1 MRILFLGDVVGEPG
15 RIALYK
21 ALPELKAERKMDVVV
36 VNGENAAGGK
46 GIIPRLAREFM
57 ENGVDVI
64 TLGDHVWDQ
73 SDLIPWL
80 PEAPTVLRPFNLQPG
95 TPGHGSCIIDTPAGK
110 LGVLCLQGRTFM
122 RPGAENPYTQGYDEA
137 LRLREAGADAVL
149 VDFHGETTSEK
160 IAMGYRMDGVASA
173 VIGTH
178 THVQTGDERILP
190 GGTAYLTDAGMCGSR
205 DGVIGRDAESV
216 LQGLI
221 TNLPNRFPIAGFPA
235 MVNGVVIEVDTSTGR
250 ATRIERI
257 SRVYDKP

>member
-21 ALPELKAERKMDVVV
+21 ALPELKAERKVDVVV

-57 ENGVDVI
+57 ENGVHVI

-95 TPGHGSCIIDTPAGK
+95 TPGYGSCIIDTPAGK

-137 LRLREAGADAVL
+137 LRLREAGAEAIL

-235 MVNGVVIEVDTSTGR
+235 MVNGVLVDVDTSTGK

-257 SRVYDKP
+257 TRAYDEK

>member
-1 MRILFLGDVVGEPG
+1 MVILFLGDVVGEPG
-15 RIALYK
+15 RCALYK
-21 ALPELKAERKMDVVV
+21 ALPELQAEYGVDVVV

-57 ENGVDVI
+57 EHGVHVI

-80 PEAPTVLRPFNLQPG
+80 PEAPNVLRPFNLQPG
-95 TPGHGSCIIDTPAGK
+95 TPGNGSCIISTPAGR

-122 RPGAENPYTQGYDEA
+122 RTGAENPFTQGYEEA

-178 THVQTGDERILP
+178 THVQTADERILP

-205 DGVIGRDAESV
+205 DGVIGRDAKNV
-216 LQGLI
+216 LYGLI
-221 TNLPNRFPIAGFPA
+221 TNLPNRFPIGGFPA
-235 MVNGVVIEVDTSTGR
+235 MVNGVILEVDCTTGK

-257 SRVYDKP
+257 TRVYDEK

>member
-21 ALPELKAERKMDVVV
+21 ALPELRSEYALDAIV

-57 ENGVDVI
+57 ENGVNVI

-73 SDLIPWL
+73 SDLITWL
-80 PEAPTVLRPFNLQPG
+80 PEAPNVLRPFNLQPG
-95 TPGHGSCIIDTPAGK
+95 TPGFGSCIIATPAGR

-137 LRLREAGADAVL
+137 LRLREAGAEALL

-160 IAMGYRMDGVASA
+160 IAMGYRLDGVASA

-205 DGVIGRDAESV
+205 DGVIGRDAGCV

-235 MVNGVVIEVDTSTGR
+235 MVNGVVVTVDKATGKATS
-250 ATRIERI
+250 IERI
-257 SRVYDKP
+257 TRIYNEK

>member
-21 ALPELKAERKMDVVV
+21 ALPELKAERKVDVVV

-80 PEAPTVLRPFNLQPG
+80 PEAPTVLRPFNLQAG

-137 LRLREAGADAVL
+137 LRLREAGAVAIL

-235 MVNGVVIEVDTSTGR
+235 MVNGVLVDVDTSTGK

-257 SRVYDKP
+257 TRAYDEK

>member
-1 MRILFLGDVVGEPG
+1 MMNVERFGGIARLYGVAPAERLATARVAVVGIG
-15 RIALYK
+15 GVGSWA
-21 ALPELKAERKMDVVV
+21 AE
-36 VNGENAAGGK
+36 A
-46 GIIPRLAREFM
+46 LARS
-57 ENGVDVI
+57 GVGTIILLDMDDLCI
-64 TLGDHVWDQ
+64 TNTNRQIHALDGNYGRAKV
-73 SDLIPWL
+73 
-80 PEAPTVLRPFNLQPG
+80 EAMG
-95 TPGHGSCIIDTPAGK
+95 
-110 LGVLCLQGRTFM
+110 
-122 RPGAENPYTQGYDEA
+122 E
-137 LRLREAGADAVL
+137 RLREAGAEAIL

-235 MVNGVVIEVDTSTGR
+235 MVNGVLVDVDTSTGK

-257 SRVYDKP
+257 TRAYDEK

>member
-1 MRILFLGDVVGEPG
+1 MVILFLGDVVGEPG
-15 RIALYK
+15 RCALYR
-21 ALPELKAERKMDVVV
+21 ALAELRTELKPDAIV

-57 ENGVDVI
+57 ENGVDII

-80 PEAPTVLRPFNLQPG
+80 PEVPNVLRPFNLQPG

-110 LGVLCLQGRTFM
+110 LGVLCLLGRTFM
-122 RPGAENPYTQGYDEA
+122 RPGAENPFTQGYDEA
-137 LRLREAGADAVL
+137 IRLRDAGAHAIL

-160 IAMGYRMDGVASA
+160 IAMGYRLDGVASA

-235 MVNGVVIEVDTSTGR
+235 MVNGVVVEVDTSSSK

-257 SRVYDKP
+257 TRIYEEK

>member
-1 MRILFLGDVVGEPG
+1 
-15 RIALYK
+15 
-21 ALPELKAERKMDVVV
+21 
-36 VNGENAAGGK
+36 
-46 GIIPRLAREFM
+46 
-57 ENGVDVI
+57 
-64 TLGDHVWDQ
+64 
-73 SDLIPWL
+73 L
-80 PEAPTVLRPFNLQPG
+80 PEAPNVLRPFNLQPG

-122 RPGAENPYTQGYDEA
+122 RPGAENPFTQGYEEA
-137 LRLREAGADAVL
+137 QRLRENGADAVL

-178 THVQTGDERILP
+178 THVQTADERILP
-190 GGTAYLTDAGMCGSR
+190 GGTAYITDAGMCGSR

-216 LQGLI
+216 LYGLI

-235 MVNGVVIEVDTSTGR
+235 MVNGVVVEIDTNGK

-257 SRVYDKP
+257 TRAYDEK

>member
-21 ALPELKAERKMDVVV
+21 ALPELKAERKVDVVV

-137 LRLREAGADAVL
+137 LRLREAGAEAIL

-190 GGTAYLTDAGMCGSR
+190 GGTAYLTDAGMGGSR

-221 TNLPNRFPIAGFPA
+221 SNLPNRFPIAGFPA
-235 MVNGVVIEVDTSTGR
+235 MVNGVIIEVDTSTGR

>member
-1 MRILFLGDVVGEPG
+1 MVILFLGDVVGEPG
-15 RIALYK
+15 RCALYR
-21 ALPELKAERKMDVVV
+21 ALPELRAEYGVDAVV

-80 PEAPTVLRPFNLQPG
+80 PEAPNVLRPFNLQPG
-95 TPGHGSCIIDTPAGK
+95 TPGNGSCIIDTPAGK

-122 RPGAENPYTQGYDEA
+122 RPGAENPYTQGYEEA
-137 LRLREAGADAVL
+137 LRLREAGAQVVL

-205 DGVIGRDAESV
+205 DGVIGRDAECV

-235 MVNGVVIEVDTSTGR
+235 MVNGVVVEVNTATGK
-250 ATRIERI
+250 AVKIERI
-257 SRVYDKP
+257 TRVYDEK

>member
-1 MRILFLGDVVGEPG
+1 MVILFLGDVVGEPG
-15 RIALYK
+15 RCALYQ
-21 ALPELKAERKMDVVV
+21 ALPELTAEFGVDAVV

-57 ENGVDVI
+57 ENGVHVI

-73 SDLIPWL
+73 SDLISWL
-80 PEAPTVLRPFNLQPG
+80 PEAPNVLRPFNLQPG
-95 TPGHGSCIIDTPAGK
+95 TPGYGSCIIDTPAGR
-110 LGVLCLQGRTFM
+110 LGVLCLQGHTFM

-205 DGVIGRDAESV
+205 DGVIGRDAECV

>member
-15 RIALYK
+15 RIALYR
-21 ALPELKAERKMDVVV
+21 ALSELRTELRVDAVV

-80 PEAPTVLRPFNLQPG
+80 PGAPTVLRPFNLQPG
-95 TPGHGSCIIDTPAGK
+95 TPGSGSCIIDTPAGR

-122 RPGAENPYTQGYDEA
+122 RPGAENPFTRGYDEA

-178 THVQTGDERILP
+178 THVQTADERILP

-205 DGVIGRDAESV
+205 DGVIGRDAECV

-235 MVNGVVIEVDTSTGR
+235 MVNGALIEVDTATGKATKIQRVTR
-250 ATRIERI
+250 A
-257 SRVYDKP
+257 YDEK

>member
-1 MRILFLGDVVGEPG
+1 MVILFLGDVVGEPG
-15 RIALYK
+15 RCAMYR
-21 ALPELKAERKMDVVV
+21 ALPELRAEYRVDAVV

-57 ENGVDVI
+57 ENGVHVI
-64 TLGDHVWDQ
+64 TLGDHAWDQ

-95 TPGHGSCIIDTPAGK
+95 TPGTGSCIIDTPAGR
-110 LGVLCLQGRTFM
+110 LGVLCLIGRTYM
-122 RPGAENPYTQGYDEA
+122 RPGAENPFTRGYEEA
-137 LRLREAGADAVL
+137 LRLRDAGAQALL
-149 VDFHGETTSEK
+149 VDFHAETTSEK

-173 VIGTH
+173 VLGTH

-205 DGVIGRDAESV
+205 DGVIGRDAECV

-235 MVNGVVIEVDTSTGR
+235 MVNGVVVDIDTTTGK
-250 ATRIERI
+250 ATNIQRIMRT
-257 SRVYDKP
+257 YDEK

>member
-1 MRILFLGDVVGEPG
+1 MVILFLGDVVGEPG
-15 RIALYK
+15 RCALYK
-21 ALPELKAERKMDVVV
+21 ALPELQAEYGVDVVV

-57 ENGVDVI
+57 EHGVHAI

-80 PEAPTVLRPFNLQPG
+80 PEAPNVLRPFNLQPG
-95 TPGHGSCIIDTPAGK
+95 TPGSGSCIIDTPAGK

-122 RPGAENPYTQGYDEA
+122 RPGAENPFTQGYEEA
-137 LRLREAGADAVL
+137 LRLRAAGADAVL

-178 THVQTGDERILP
+178 THVQTADERILP

-205 DGVIGRDAESV
+205 DGVIGRDAGNV
-216 LQGLI
+216 LYGLI
-221 TNLPNRFPIAGFPA
+221 TNLPNRFPIGGFPA
-235 MVNGVVIEVDTSTGR
+235 MANGVIIEVDTATGK

-257 SRVYDKP
+257 TRVYDEK